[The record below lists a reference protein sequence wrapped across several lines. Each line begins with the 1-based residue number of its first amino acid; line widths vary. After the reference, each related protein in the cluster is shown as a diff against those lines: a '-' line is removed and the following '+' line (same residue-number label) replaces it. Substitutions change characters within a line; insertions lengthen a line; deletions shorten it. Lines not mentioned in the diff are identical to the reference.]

1 MGEAYSASFRYIRQ
15 PDFYPPQEELDE
27 IEKEKSQNT
36 SILAASEQEESKSS
50 STKKTFSNLE
60 DDDTEAG
67 DGFQGLEV
75 LD

>member
-15 PDFYPPQEELDE
+15 PDFYPTQEELDE

-36 SILAASEQEESKSS
+36 SILAALEEEDSKSS
-50 STKKTFSNLE
+50 SPKKTLTILE